1 MLFQGRIDEAQ
12 AAFERSSLP
21 AFREMGTA
29 LVEYARG
36 KRHESQQA
44 LVHIVA
50 TWPNDLTYQIAEVYA
65 FRGESDRA
73 FEWLERSRALHD
85 AGMRYLKYDRF
96 LRSLRG
102 DSRYTALLQK
112 MNLPAD

>member
-1 MLFQGRIDEAQ
+1 MRRWRPLTRAVPISRNAGRL
-12 AAFERSSLP
+12 ERSNAACASSIRPWNSKANP
-21 AFREMGTA
+21 AGAPT
-29 LVEYARG
+29 
-36 KRHESQQA
+36 
-44 LVHIVA
+44 
-50 TWPNDLTYQIAEVYA
+50 DA
-65 FRGESDRA
+65 FRGESDPA
-73 FEWLERSRALHD
+73 FEWLDRSRTLHD